1 MCFIFP
7 NKRAPE
13 TITINDFFSRLSE
26 MRTADRLTSLLT
38 LYDCYKEL
46 NPAAEPLDEFMFWGG
61 IILNDFAEVDKY
73 RVAPGQLFQNIA
85 DYRHLQGDFDFLE
98 PAQREAMEHFL
109 GQFENTRNVSAVSGT
124 SFFLFMIPSGRRWPP
139 PAWLLKGASTAR

>member
-1 MCFIFP
+1 MTPFLKQVANHYHPAPEISRMCFIFP
-7 NKRAPE
+7 NKRAISFFRKYLAEECARNASVMIAPE

-61 IILNDFAEVDKY
+61 IILNDFAA
-73 RVAPGQLFQNIA
+73 RRTAPDASLAAACSLPNA
-85 DYRHLQGDFDFLE
+85 CSLLE
-98 PAQREAMEHFL
+98 
-109 GQFENTRNVSAVSGT
+109 S
-124 SFFLFMIPSGRRWPP
+124 
-139 PAWLLKGASTAR
+139 LLAASPQSRTARLLYR

>member
-7 NKRAPE
+7 NKRAISFFRKYMAEECARNASVMIAPE

-98 PAQREAMEHFL
+98 PAQREAM
-109 GQFENTRNVSAVSGT
+109 
-124 SFFLFMIPSGRRWPP
+124 
-139 PAWLLKGASTAR
+139 